1 MLKRIS
7 KEALLALLLG
17 SLAVSGGRGAWVP
30 GLRVPSNLLWPCL
43 DVVGGLLLGV
53 LLGVPLM

>member
-53 LLGVPLM
+53 L